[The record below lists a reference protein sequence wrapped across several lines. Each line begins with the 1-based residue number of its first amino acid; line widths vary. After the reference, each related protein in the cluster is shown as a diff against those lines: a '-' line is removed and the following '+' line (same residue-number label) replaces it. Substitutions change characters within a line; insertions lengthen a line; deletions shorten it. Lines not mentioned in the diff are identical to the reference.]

1 MNAAGT
7 YKNYGTA
14 KSFPARL
21 QLIADTWRKIQ
32 EGPLRHRETMLKL
45 WASGFFDPGYGRT
58 HTINLMDRGVSTL
71 VPFLTEGNPR
81 ILVNTRIPELRGY
94 AYTTQLAL
102 NFFIEKL
109 KLAETVLIPAAI
121 NSMFG
126 AGIARTSFYYDRT
139 ISENDVSIKL
149 GTPNVEVIDDANYIG
164 DPSAKRRADF
174 TLEGDMYT
182 LPTEYAKDF
191 FAGKDKF
198 GNQIADYI
206 TSDATLA
213 VDYDPKR
220 IANPA
225 WDKKGLSIRD
235 YTTFIDFYLY
245 DENTIVTVMPKGRK
259 AKILRE
265 VEWDGPA
272 GGPYDYVG
280 YKFFPNT
287 PFPLPPAWS
296 WHDLDTTMNLLI
308 DKMREQAEAQKN
320 LLCFSAEAAD
330 DVKEVVKTPNNGTV
344 RVANVDAM
352 KQISLGGVNELNY
365 QWVGYVENEFSKQGA
380 ASDIMGGRGANAP
393 TLGQEQLIYSNA
405 SRIVNNM
412 YTRFMSFTTSI
423 VQKLAWA
430 FWTDPTTYVPVIKEI
445 PGVGELPVK
454 FSSTEKVGDFYDF
467 AFNIVP
473 YSTQRNSPE
482 LQFQKIMQLMSQW
495 ILPTLQLAASQ
506 GQQIDFPQVTRILG
520 DYLGIDTMNQWFK
533 SAVPDQLSGQA
544 YKMMPMGMDGKSKK
558 NAEGSTA
565 QVSDAFGTTIGNQNA
580 NLNRYEQSS
589 ERAKNNLT
597 ETP

>member
-1 MNAAGT
+1 MSDAAT
-7 YKNYGTA
+7 YKNYGNA
-14 KSFPARL
+14 KSFPAKL
-21 QLIADTWRKIQ
+21 QLIADTWKKLQ

-45 WASGFFDPGYGRT
+45 WASGYFDPGYGRT

-81 ILVNTRIPELRGY
+81 ILVETQIPELRGWS
-94 AYTTQLAL
+94 YTTQLAL

-126 AGIARTSFYYDRT
+126 AGITRTSFYYDRT

-149 GTPNVEVIDDANYIG
+149 GTPNVEVIDDSCYIG

-182 LPTEYAKDF
+182 LPTDYAKDF
-191 FAGKDKF
+191 FAGKDKH
-198 GNQIADYI
+198 GNEIADYI
-206 TSDATLA
+206 TADSSLA
-213 VDYDPKR
+213 MDYDPRR
-220 IANPA
+220 IANPS
-225 WDKKGLSIRD
+225 WDKKGLSLRD
-235 YTTFIDFYLY
+235 FTTFIDFYLY
-245 DENTIVTVMPKGRK
+245 DENTIVTIMPKGRK

-272 GGPYDYVG
+272 GGPYDYLG

-287 PFPLPPAWS
+287 ANPLPPAWS
-296 WHDLDTTMNLLI
+296 WHDLDTTMSLLI
-308 DKMREQAEAQKN
+308 DKMREQAESQKN
-320 LLCFSAEAAD
+320 ILAYSAEVAD

-352 KQISLGGVNELNY
+352 KPISLGGVNELNY
-365 QWVGYVENEFSKQGA
+365 QWVNYVEMEFSKQGA
-380 ASDIMGGRGANAP
+380 ASDVMGGRGVNAP

-412 YTRFMSFTTSI
+412 YSRFMCFTTSI
-423 VQKLAWA
+423 VKKLAWA
-430 FWTDPTTYVPVIKEI
+430 FWTDPSTYVPVIKEI
-445 PGVGELPVK
+445 PGVGELPVR
-454 FSSTEKVGDFYDF
+454 FSSVEKVGDFYDF
-467 AFNIVP
+467 VFKIVP

-495 ILPTLQLAASQ
+495 ILPTQQLAAAQ
-506 GQQIDFPQVTRILG
+506 GQQVDYPLVTKILG
-520 DYLGIDTMNQWFK
+520 DYLGVDTMNQWYK
-533 SAVPDQLSGQA
+533 SAVPDMLEGQA
-544 YKMMPMGMDGKSKK
+544 QQMLPMGQSGKSRK
-558 NAEGSTA
+558 NAEGQT
-565 QVSDAFGTTIGNQNA
+565 SDAFGATIGNMNA
-580 NLNRYEQSS
+580 NLNRYEQSP
-589 ERAKNNLT
+589 EKANNNQ
-597 ETP
+597 PGSM